1 MAEEYREFEAADY
14 IKTEE
19 DVRGLLRAAV
29 DEDPGDGAVIRAA
42 LKHVARTQNMS
53 ALARDTGLNRGNLY
67 EALSENGNPTLATL
81 LKVTNALG
89 LRLRIEPV
97 GRPRARR
104 EPITT
109 NSIEAR
115 FEWPLR
121 ISSMDGQRA
130 RDVEATVDTGAAYH
144 DAAVRAGAR
153 AGHRAVGGRRL
164 PARSRH
170 AGRSLELSAGSFP
183 QSGTELQRGP
193 MVVFT

>member
-1 MAEEYREFEAADY
+1 MPEEYREFDAADY

-67 EALSENGNPTLATL
+67 EALSEDGNPTLATL

-97 GRPRARR
+97 EDRARG
-104 EPITT
+104 
-109 NSIEAR
+109 A
-115 FEWPLR
+115 
-121 ISSMDGQRA
+121 GQ
-130 RDVEATVDTGAAYH
+130 ATGVSHQEQAA
-144 DAAVRAGAR
+144 
-153 AGHRAVGGRRL
+153 
-164 PARSRH
+164 
-170 AGRSLELSAGSFP
+170 
-183 QSGTELQRGP
+183 T
-193 MVVFT
+193 

>member
-1 MAEEYREFEAADY
+1 MPEEYREFDAADY

-67 EALSENGNPTLATL
+67 EALSEDGNPTLATL

-97 GRPRARR
+97 EDRAR
-104 EPITT
+104 
-109 NSIEAR
+109 
-115 FEWPLR
+115 
-121 ISSMDGQRA
+121 
-130 RDVEATVDTGAAYH
+130 GAQSAE
-144 DAAVRAGAR
+144 RRNLTAG
-153 AGHRAVGGRRL
+153 
-164 PARSRH
+164 P
-170 AGRSLELSAGSFP
+170 
-183 QSGTELQRGP
+183 T
-193 MVVFT
+193 